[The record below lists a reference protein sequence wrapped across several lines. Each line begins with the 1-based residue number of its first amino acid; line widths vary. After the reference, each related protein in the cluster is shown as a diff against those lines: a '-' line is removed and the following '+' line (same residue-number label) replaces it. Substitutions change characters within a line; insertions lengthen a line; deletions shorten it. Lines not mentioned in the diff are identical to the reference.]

1 MVVLNAPSELAG
13 YVGQTLGTSEWMVID
28 QTLIDQFAW
37 VTRDDAWYH
46 IDAQRARRELPG
58 GKTIA
63 HGYLLVALLPA
74 LGRGIVQLKS
84 DEDGNGTTERV
95 VNYGCDRIRLITPVQ
110 AGDRVRLTTSILE
123 AHRKVDGST
132 LIKRRC
138 VIEVD
143 GKDKPAMVAD
153 TLSMVLQ

>member
-37 VTRDDAWYH
+37 VTRDNGWYH

-74 LGRGIVQLKS
+74 LGRDIVRLKS
-84 DEDGNGTTERV
+84 DENGNASTERV

-123 AHRKVDGST
+123 AHRKDDGST

-138 VIEVD
+138 VVEVD

>member
-1 MVVLNAPSELAG
+1 
-13 YVGQTLGTSEWMVID
+13 MVID

-37 VTRDDAWYH
+37 VTRDDGWYH
-46 IDAQRARRELPG
+46 IDARRARQELPD

-74 LGRGIVQLKS
+74 LGRDIVRLKI
-84 DEDGNGTTERV
+84 DESGNGSAERV

-123 AHRKVDGST
+123 AHRKDDGST

-138 VIEVD
+138 VVEVE
-143 GKDKPAMVAD
+143 GRDKPAMVAH